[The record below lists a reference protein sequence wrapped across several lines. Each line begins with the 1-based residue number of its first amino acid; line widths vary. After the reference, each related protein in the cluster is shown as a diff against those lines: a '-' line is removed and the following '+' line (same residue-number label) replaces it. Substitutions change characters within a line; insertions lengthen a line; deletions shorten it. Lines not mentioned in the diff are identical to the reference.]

1 MSETSII
8 KDGNAIQI
16 NLLTEAECFV
26 AMADPANGSLMG
38 ELIQHLKALNLVK
51 EAKAKDELD
60 KLNQEKDVLTRQANA
75 KEILGFP
82 GIVQVP
88 ALQDPQFA
96 YSGPLHEIKFKNAG
110 EVFNFFSKYE
120 SLLYEEGTSVTVSF
134 RGRKLADGIQTGV
147 KAGKSSVFSN
157 PFKDKLYE
165 VVDSTSI
172 DNSVRKITVRR

>member
-8 KDGNAIQI
+8 KDGVQVDIDALTTVTDV
-16 NLLTEAECFV
+16 LL
-26 AMADPANGSLMG
+26 AMQNPANVGVMNSLIGRMSYLNSQKEE
-38 ELIQHLKALNLVK
+38 EL
-51 EAKAKDELD
+51 AK
-60 KLNQEKDVLTRQANA
+60 LTAHANA

-120 SLLYEEGTSVTVSF
+120 SLLSEEGTSVTISF
-134 RGRKLADGIQTGV
+134 RGRKLADGIQTGL
-147 KAGKSSVFSN
+147 KTGMKSVFSN
-157 PFKDKLYE
+157 PFKGKLYE
-165 VVDSTSI
+165 VVDSTSV

>member
-8 KDGNAIQI
+8 KDGNEISV
-16 NLLTEAECFV
+16 EALNSV
-26 AMADPANGSLMG
+26 ADVLSAMSVPANASVMSALIARMAHLNSQKDA
-38 ELIQHLKALNLVK
+38 EL
-51 EAKAKDELD
+51 AKLSAH
-60 KLNQEKDVLTRQANA
+60 ANA

-120 SLLYEEGTSVTVSF
+120 SLLSEEGTVVSIAF
-134 RGRKLADGIQTGV
+134 RGRKIVDGIQTGV
-147 KAGKSSVFSN
+147 KAGTNSVFKT
-157 PFKDKLYE
+157 PFAGNLYE
-165 VVDSTSI
+165 VVNSTAA
-172 DNSVRKITVRR
+172 DNSIRKITVRR

>member
-1 MSETSII
+1 MNENSII

-16 NLLTEAECFV
+16 DALTTV
-26 AMADPANGSLMG
+26 A
-38 ELIQHLKALNLVK
+38 
-51 EAKAKDELD
+51 
-60 KLNQEKDVLTRQANA
+60 DVLLAMQDPKNSNVMNALIARMTTLNSESQAKLQQLEAHANA

-82 GIVQVP
+82 GIIQVP

-110 EVFNFFSKYE
+110 EAFNFFSKYE
-120 SLLYEEGTSVTVSF
+120 NLLHEEGTSVTISF

-147 KAGKSSVFSN
+147 KAGKTSVFSK
-157 PFKDKLYE
+157 PFTGQLYE
-165 VVDSTSI
+165 VVDSTSV

>member
-16 NLLTEAECFV
+16 DALTTVADVLV
-26 AMADPANGSLMG
+26 AMQDPKNLNVMNA
-38 ELIQHLKALNLVK
+38 LIARMTTLNSESQAKLQQL
-51 EAKAKDELD
+51 EAH
-60 KLNQEKDVLTRQANA
+60 ANA

-82 GIVQVP
+82 GIIQVP

-120 SLLYEEGTSVTVSF
+120 SLLSEEGTTVSIAF
-134 RGRKLADGIQTGV
+134 RGRRIVDGIQTGV
-147 KAGKSSVFSN
+147 KAGQNSVFKT
-157 PFKDKLYE
+157 PFVGNLYE
-165 VVDSTSI
+165 VVNSAAA
-172 DNSVRKITVRR
+172 DNSIRKITVRR